1 MAYYAQIVNDLVT
14 EVIVV
19 ADGVPDGA
27 QFAHDLLGGVW
38 VQTYMDNPDKNFAA
52 IGYTYDTANN
62 NFIAIQ
68 PYPSWVL
75 NSKDQWEAPIPQP
88 PAPPQ
93 TLWNEQLQEWTPY
106 FEHQKN

>member
-14 EVIVV
+14 EVVVV
-19 ADGVPDGA
+19 ADGVPNGVE
-27 QFAHDLLGGVW
+27 FCHDLFGGVW
-38 VQTYMDNPDKNFAA
+38 VQTYMDKPDKNFAA
-52 IGYTYDTANN
+52 IGYTYDTAKD
-62 NFIAIQ
+62 NFIGIQ

-106 FEHQKN
+106 FEHQEN